1 MDHLWQ
7 LPARTGWGGPEAPM
21 LEAYTT
27 LGFLARATNR
37 VRLGALVGAVHFR
50 EPGLLVKV
58 ATTLDVLTGGRAYL
72 GLGAGWYEDEARGL
86 GIPFPARGKRFE
98 RLEETLRLVHQMWK
112 GDRTPFEGRHVRAI
126 DPLLDPQPVS
136 RPHPPILIGGGG
148 EQVTLRLVATYGDA
162 CNILVP
168 DPGESRHK
176 LEVLRRHCEAVGRSY
191 EEIEKTSLVEV
202 DLRPGRQ
209 RPADVVAALRTQ
221 ADEGIEHVIVNMPD
235 AETIRPLEVFGRE
248 IIPSVAHVTAGA

>member
-1 MDHLWQ
+1 
-7 LPARTGWGGPEAPM
+7 
-21 LEAYTT
+21 
-27 LGFLARATNR
+27 
-37 VRLGALVGAVHFR
+37 
-50 EPGLLVKV
+50 
-58 ATTLDVLTGGRAYL
+58 
-72 GLGAGWYEDEARGL
+72 
-86 GIPFPARGKRFE
+86 
-98 RLEETLRLVHQMWK
+98 
-112 GDRTPFEGRHVRAI
+112 
-126 DPLLDPQPVS
+126 LLDPQPVS

-176 LEVLRRHCEAVGRSY
+176 LEVLRRHCEAVGRPY

-248 IIPSVAHVTAGA
+248 IIPSVAHVAADA